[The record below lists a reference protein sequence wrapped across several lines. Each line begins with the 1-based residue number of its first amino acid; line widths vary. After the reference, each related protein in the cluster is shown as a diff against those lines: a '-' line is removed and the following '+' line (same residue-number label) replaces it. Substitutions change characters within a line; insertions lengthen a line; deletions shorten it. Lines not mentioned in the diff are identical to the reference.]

1 VTTVR
6 LFAAAAEA
14 VGARERQVEAT
25 TLRALIDELAHDARS
40 EYVLSHCSFL
50 VNGERLG
57 DLDANVADVDLI
69 DVLPPVAGG

>member
-14 VGARERQVEAT
+14 VGAREHELEVT
-25 TLRALIDELAHDARS
+25 TVRALIDQQTHDARS
-40 EYVLSHCSFL
+40 GYVLSHCSFL
-50 VNGERLG
+50 ANGERIA
-57 DLDANVADVDLI
+57 DFDADVSGVELI

>member
-14 VGARERQVEAT
+14 VGGREREVEIT
-25 TLRALIDELAHDARS
+25 TVRALIEELTHDARS

-50 VNGERLG
+50 ANGERI
-57 DLDANVADVDLI
+57 ADFDVSLAGVEII

>member
-14 VGARERQVEAT
+14 VGAREREVEVT
-25 TLRALIDELAHDARS
+25 TVRALIEELTHDARS
-40 EYVLSHCSFL
+40 AYVLSHCSFL
-50 VNGERLG
+50 ANGERIA
-57 DLDANVADVDLI
+57 DFDANVSAVDLI

>member
-1 VTTVR
+1 MTTVR

-14 VGARERQVEAT
+14 VGARERQVDVT

-57 DLDANVADVDLI
+57 DLDSNVADVDLI

>member
-14 VGARERQVEAT
+14 VGSRERELEVT
-25 TLRALIDELAHDARS
+25 TVRALIGELTHDARS

-50 VNGERLG
+50 VNGERIA
-57 DLDANVADVDLI
+57 DFDASLAGVDII

>member
-14 VGARERQVEAT
+14 VGKRECEVEAIT
-25 TLRALIDELAHDARS
+25 VRGVIEELTHDARS

-50 VNGERLG
+50 ADGERIS
-57 DLDANVADVDLI
+57 DFDASIARVELL